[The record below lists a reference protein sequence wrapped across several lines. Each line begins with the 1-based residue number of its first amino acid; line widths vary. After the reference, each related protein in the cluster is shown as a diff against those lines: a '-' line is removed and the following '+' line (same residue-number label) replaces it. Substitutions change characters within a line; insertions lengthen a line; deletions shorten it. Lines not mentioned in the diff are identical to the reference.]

1 MATYKRQRYLFM
13 TLDPVHIGTGGYRL
27 GRVDNSI
34 VREPGTKIPKIPG
47 TSLHGAARSY
57 TAQLYETPEAAG
69 QSHDKIDN
77 PDNNPVCYTFG
88 YIKKSKSDN
97 NGSPSTSET
106 STPKPSP
113 KESKNGNNGDKDKI
127 YSGVVNIFD
136 AHVLLFP
143 VHSMAGAVWVST
155 VERLDD
161 AGFEVT
167 GLPSTWNTDQA
178 VLTWNRTDPLN
189 LGWLMVG
196 VAGRATVTVKQISNL
211 VPPNWQNEK
220 RWKAIENKIVLVK
233 DALFSQIVNSNLEVR
248 TSVAINPETGAA
260 DDGALCT
267 YEAIPRATF
276 LTADV
281 VLDDYRQQ
289 FPNQNPDKTG
299 KNNPL
304 SGDSWND
311 SLDVVRAGFR
321 MIEWLGVGGMGT
333 RGFGRIAMVG
343 DPVTVE
349 IDKWFSQLKNNQ
361 QQDSEAS
368 SEANQQNAIAGTGD
382 KT

>member
-1 MATYKRQRYLFM
+1 MATYKRQHYLFM

-57 TAQLYETPEAAG
+57 AAQLYETPEAAG
-69 QSHDKIDN
+69 QNHDKIDK
-77 PDNNPVCYTFG
+77 PDENPVCYTFG
-88 YIKKSKSDN
+88 YIKKSKNESD
-97 NGSPSTSET
+97 P
-106 STPKPSP
+106 
-113 KESKNGNNGDKDKI
+113 DKATI

-143 VHSMAGAVWVST
+143 VHSMLGAVWVST
-155 VERLDD
+155 KERLED
-161 AGFEVT
+161 AGFTVST
-167 GLPSTWNTDQA
+167 PPSTWNTDQA

-189 LGWLMVG
+189 LGWLMLG
-196 VAGRATVTVKQISNL
+196 IAGQVTVT
-211 VPPNWQNEK
+211 PPQNWQNEP
-220 RWKAIENKIVLVK
+220 RWNAINKIVLVQ

-260 DDGALCT
+260 EASALFT

-276 LTADV
+276 LTAEV
-281 VLDDYRQQ
+281 VLDDYGAGDDEKKDDDKKQQNGKPKKRQRP
-289 FPNQNPDKTG
+289 FPKDQTYKTQEDIPG
-299 KNNPL
+299 GAWECPL
-304 SGDSWND
+304 C
-311 SLDVVRAGFR
+311 VVKAGFH

-333 RGFGRIAMVG
+333 RGFGRIAVVG

-349 IDKWFSQLKNNQ
+349 INKWFSQLQNNQ
-361 QQDSEAS
+361 QPSPEAFSEMDKQTMV
-368 SEANQQNAIAGTGD
+368 ANTGD
-382 KT
+382 NA